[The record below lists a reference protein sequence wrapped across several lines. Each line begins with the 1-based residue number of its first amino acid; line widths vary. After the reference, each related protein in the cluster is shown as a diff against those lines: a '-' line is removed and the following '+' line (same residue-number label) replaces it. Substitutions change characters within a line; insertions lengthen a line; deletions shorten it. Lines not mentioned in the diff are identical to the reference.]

1 MRTGNRE
8 RETWRRLAGG
18 ELSWEALRARARV
31 LEGIRAFFRDRGF
44 LEVDPPIAQAYPNI
58 DPNIFPVRIDD
69 ASGKTARFYLHTS
82 PELAMKKLL
91 AAGSGDIFFLG
102 KVFRDREGSPLHS
115 PEFTMLE
122 WYRVGGDADAV
133 MRDVEEL
140 VRTLALSIAGGNT
153 VHRGNRE
160 IPVDRPWPR
169 WDLDDAFRELLGVGM
184 AGEKELREALVRT
197 LSRTIAGEAVVHGNG
212 REIPVDGPWPR
223 WELDDAFRELLGV
236 GMTGEKEAL
245 RNALDRI
252 GLRPDA
258 DETWEDLFF
267 RACLDVVEPALAE
280 RGACFLTG
288 YPASLAAM
296 ARRRTGRPEVSERF
310 EGFVAG
316 VELVNGYEEL
326 TDPAEQEDR
335 LLALVERHRRTAGG
349 TLPVDPGF
357 LDALRLGLP
366 PCAGAALGVDRLVM
380 LLLRTDD
387 IADGMYR

>member
-1 MRTGNRE
+1 MRTEGGRK
-8 RETWRRLAGG
+8 ETGRRLADG
-18 ELSWEALRARARV
+18 ELSWDTLRARARI
-31 LEGIRAFFRDRGF
+31 LEGIRGFFRERGF

-58 DPNIFPVRIDD
+58 DPNVFPVKIAD
-69 ASGKTARFYLHTS
+69 ASGEAARFYLHTS
-82 PELAMKKLL
+82 PEPAMKKLL

-140 VRTLALSIAGGNT
+140 VRTLA
-153 VHRGNRE
+153 
-160 IPVDRPWPR
+160 
-169 WDLDDAFRELLGVGM
+169 
-184 AGEKELREALVRT
+184 
-197 LSRTIAGEAVVHGNG
+197 RTIAGEAVVHGNG

-236 GMTGEKEAL
+236 GMAGEKEL
-245 RNALDRI
+245 REALDRK
-252 GLRPDA
+252 GMRPGA
-258 DETWEDLFF
+258 DEPWEDLFF

-280 RGACFLTG
+280 RGGCFLTG
-288 YPASLAAM
+288 YPSVLAAM
-296 ARRRTGRPEVSERF
+296 ARRRPGRPEVSERF

-326 TDPAEQEDR
+326 TDPSEQEER
-335 LLALVERHRRTAGG
+335 LLALAERHRRSTGE

-357 LDALRLGLP
+357 LDALRRGLP

-380 LLLRTDD
+380 LLLGKDD

>member
-1 MRTGNRE
+1 MRPEGRE
-8 RETWRRLAGG
+8 RDTERRLADGKP
-18 ELSWEALRARARV
+18 SWEALRARARV
-31 LEGIRAFFRDRGF
+31 LEGIRAFFRERGF

-58 DPNIFPVRIDD
+58 DPNIFPVRISD
-69 ASGKTARFYLHTS
+69 ASGSAARFYLHTS
-82 PELAMKKLL
+82 PEPAMKKLL

-140 VRTLALSIAGGNT
+140 VRTLARTIVGET
-153 VHRGNRE
+153 VVHVNGRR
-160 IPVDRPWPR
+160 IPVAGTWRR
-169 WDLDDAFRELLGVGM
+169 WEMDDVFRELLGVGM
-184 AGEKELREALVRT
+184 AGEKELREALDRK
-197 LSRTIAGEAVVHGNG
+197 
-212 REIPVDGPWPR
+212 
-223 WELDDAFRELLGV
+223 
-236 GMTGEKEAL
+236 GM
-245 RNALDRI
+245 
-252 GLRPDA
+252 RPGA
-258 DETWEDLFF
+258 DESWEDLFF
-267 RACLDVVEPALAE
+267 RSCLDVVDPALAD

-288 YPASLAAM
+288 YPAALGAM
-296 ARRRTGRPEVSERF
+296 ARRRSGRPEVSERF

-326 TDPAEQEDR
+326 TDPVEQEAR
-335 LLALVERHRRTAGG
+335 LLALAERHRRSTGE

-357 LDALRLGLP
+357 LAALRRGLP

-380 LLLRTDD
+380 LLLGKDD

>member
-1 MRTGNRE
+1 MPRE
-8 RETWRRLAGG
+8 GTVQETWRRLAGG

-58 DPNIFPVRIDD
+58 DPNIFPVKIVDP
-69 ASGKTARFYLHTS
+69 SGKAARFYLHTS
-82 PELAMKKLL
+82 PELSMKKLL

-102 KVFRDREGSPLHS
+102 KVFRDREGSPRHS

-140 VRTLALSIAGGNT
+140 VRMLARTITGEE
-153 VHRGNRE
+153 VVRGNGKE
-160 IPVDRPWPR
+160 IPVDGPWHR
-169 WDLDDAFRELLGVGM
+169 WELDDAFRELLGVGM
-184 AGEKELREALVRT
+184 AGEKELREAL
-197 LSRTIAGEAVVHGNG
+197 
-212 REIPVDGPWPR
+212 DGK
-223 WELDDAFRELLGV
+223 
-236 GMTGEKEAL
+236 GM
-245 RNALDRI
+245 
-252 GLRPDA
+252 RPGA
-258 DETWEDLFF
+258 DESWEDLFH

-288 YPASLAAM
+288 YPTALGAM
-296 ARRRTGRPEVSERF
+296 ARRRPGRPEVSERF

-326 TDPAEQEDR
+326 TDPAEQEAR
-335 LLALVERHRRTAGG
+335 LLALTDLHRRSTGE
-349 TLPVDPGF
+349 TLPADPGF
-357 LDALRLGLP
+357 LDALRRGLP

-380 LLLRTDD
+380 LLLGKND